1 MRYELP
7 KLKSPELKGLF
18 KPSTYFKNNFR
29 LVAVIVFL
37 SIFFGFLAGTISS
50 GFFYFQI
57 KDYLNKLNISSSSL
71 EREVFN
77 DYTPQTSQEQA
88 VIRVVKKV
96 SPAVVN
102 IIISKDMPVYEQY
115 YENPFKGYEKFFG
128 PMPEFKIPKYRQKG
142 TQRKEIG
149 AGTGF
154 IVSKD
159 GLILTNKHVVLD
171 KNAEYTVLANNGRKF
186 SAKVLAKDPVQDLA
200 VIKIESEKTVDGK
213 GKIILKSFPTVTLGD
228 SDKLQIGQSVIA
240 IGNALG
246 EFRNTVSVG
255 VVSGLGRKI
264 TASGGDF
271 VETLEDVIQTDAA
284 INKGNSGGPLL
295 NLKGEVVGVNTAI
308 ASQAQSIGF
317 TVPINKAK
325 KDIKQVRESGKIIYP
340 FLGVRYVLVNDD
352 VKKKYN
358 LSVDYGALIVK
369 GKKNEL
375 AIMPGSAAEKAGLKK
390 GDVILEFNNEKITIK
405 NSLSK
410 IISKYNPGDKVGL
423 KILRDKKEII
433 VKIVLGERSE

>member
-1 MRYELP
+1 MYELP
-7 KLKSPELKGLF
+7 KLKAPKLKGLF
-18 KPSTYFKNNFR
+18 KPSVYFKGNLR
-29 LVAVIVFL
+29 LAAIVISI
-37 SIFFGFLAGTISS
+37 SIFFGFLAGAAAS
-50 GFFYFQI
+50 GFFYLQI
-57 KDYLNKLNISSSSL
+57 KDYINKLNISSPAIGG
-71 EREVFN
+71 EIFN
-77 DYTPQTSQEQA
+77 GYTPQTSQEQA
-88 VIRVVKKV
+88 IIKAVKKV
-96 SPAVVN
+96 SPAVVS
-102 IIISKDMPVYEQY
+102 IIISKDMPVYEEY

-128 PMPEFKIPKYRQKG
+128 PMPEFNIPKYRQKG

-149 AGTGF
+149 GGTGF

-171 KNAEYTVLANNGRKF
+171 KNAEYTVLTNDGRKF

-200 VIKIESEKTVDGK
+200 VIKIEGEKTVDGK
-213 GKIILKSFPTVTLGD
+213 GEVVLKPFPTVTLGD
-228 SDKLQIGQSVIA
+228 SDKLQIGQTVIA

-295 NLKGEVVGVNTAI
+295 NLKGEVVGVNTAM
-308 ASQAQSIGF
+308 ALQAQSIGF

-325 KDIKQVRESGKIIYP
+325 RDIRQVRESGKIVYP
-340 FLGVRYVLVNDD
+340 FLGVRYVLINNDI
-352 VKKKYN
+352 KKKKN
-358 LSVDYGALIVK
+358 LSVDYGALVVK
-369 GKKNEL
+369 GNKSEP
-375 AIMPGSAAEKAGLKK
+375 AIMPGSAAEKAGLKE
-390 GDVILEFNNEKITIK
+390 GDIILEFNNKRITTK

-410 IISKYNPGDKVGL
+410 IIAKYNPGDKINL
-423 KILRDKKEII
+423 KILRNNEEKTVGII
-433 VKIVLGERSE
+433 LGKRSE